1 MVSETSPPSFA
12 FGRFEFDGPKG
23 KLLLDGREIALPPRE
38 LQLLGLFLEHPAEW
52 LTQEGLAH
60 GLWPRA
66 VPPTGEL
73 ERLIRELTAALDA
86 GADGVATIQ
95 SLKGRGHRFLLPVR
109 ASAPPGAQ
117 GTRPSPP
124 ARGRSAHRRLLGPR
138 QIVLA
143 LLGVGALAAALLW
156 VNRPAQWR
164 SATGSTGADGAA
176 ARDPQALRA
185 AATAEWQRGVVAA
198 RQPDLASRRLAVSRF
213 EAALLL
219 DPGLAAAHAGLA
231 HTLVLEGL
239 SVAGGGEEMERA
251 RRAAEAALA
260 LDERLPDAHA
270 ALAFARLFA
279 DRAPAVARA
288 AAERALAL
296 DPTHV
301 GGRRALAW
309 VLAVEGRFLEALAQ
323 LPLARTSTEVD
334 PEVAC
339 DEGAILYLAGRSLEA
354 RRQLSESSAGAALS
368 PCARRAGLEV
378 VRREP
383 LFRRA
388 HAALAA
394 LHLRDRRLGAA
405 AFELEMLDALAAG
418 ATRDDDRVRQRAA
431 GSWAMPEASE
441 AARLLA
447 ERAERALRTP
457 PGGASGA
464 QLEAARIF
472 AQFGDHERAIAALG
486 RALDRRESAAAL
498 ARIDPAF
505 AALRPAADFRELLAR
520 AGIPGLAQP

>member
-1 MVSETSPPSFA
+1 MSETSPPSFA
-12 FGRFEFDGPKG
+12 FGRFELDGPKG

-38 LQLLGLFLEHPAEW
+38 LQLLGIFLEHPAAW
-52 LTQEGLAH
+52 LTPEGLAH

-109 ASAPPGAQ
+109 ASELPGAP
-117 GTRPSPP
+117 GIRPSPP

-213 EAALLL
+213 EAALVL

-251 RRAAEAALA
+251 RHAAEAALA

-279 DRAPAVARA
+279 DRAPAAARA

-354 RRQLSESSAGAALS
+354 RRQLSE
-368 PCARRAGLEV
+368 V

-447 ERAERALRTP
+447 ERAEGALRTP
-457 PGGASGA
+457 PGRASGA

-505 AALRPAADFRELLAR
+505 AALRPAAAFRELLAR
-520 AGIPGLAQP
+520 AGVPGLAQP

>member
-213 EAALLL
+213 EAALVL

-260 LDERLPDAHA
+260 
-270 ALAFARLFA
+270 
-279 DRAPAVARA
+279 
-288 AAERALAL
+288 
-296 DPTHV
+296 
-301 GGRRALAW
+301 
-309 VLAVEGRFLEALAQ
+309 Q

-354 RRQLSESSAGAALS
+354 RRQLS
-368 PCARRAGLEV
+368 EV

-447 ERAERALRTP
+447 ERAEGALRTP
-457 PGGASGA
+457 PGAASGA

-505 AALRPAADFRELLAR
+505 AALRPAAAFRELLAR
-520 AGIPGLAQP
+520 AGVPGLAQP

>member
-1 MVSETSPPSFA
+1 M
-12 FGRFEFDGPKG
+12 
-23 KLLLDGREIALPPRE
+23 
-38 LQLLGLFLEHPAEW
+38 
-52 LTQEGLAH
+52 
-60 GLWPRA
+60 
-66 VPPTGEL
+66 
-73 ERLIRELTAALDA
+73 
-86 GADGVATIQ
+86 
-95 SLKGRGHRFLLPVR
+95 
-109 ASAPPGAQ
+109 
-117 GTRPSPP
+117 
-124 ARGRSAHRRLLGPR
+124 
-138 QIVLA
+138 
-143 LLGVGALAAALLW
+143 
-156 VNRPAQWR
+156 NRPAQWR

-176 ARDPQALRA
+176 ARDPRALRA

-213 EAALLL
+213 EAALVL

-279 DRAPAVARA
+279 DRAPAAARA

-323 LPLARTSTEVD
+323 LPLARASTEVD

-354 RRQLSESSAGAALS
+354 RRQLS
-368 PCARRAGLEV
+368 EV

-447 ERAERALRTP
+447 ERAEGALRTP

-505 AALRPAADFRELLAR
+505 AALRSAAAFRELLAR
-520 AGIPGLAQP
+520 AGVPGLAQP

>member
-1 MVSETSPPSFA
+1 MADAGGTRPRSVAQGGTA
-12 FGRFEFDGPKG
+12 
-23 KLLLDGREIALPPRE
+23 DGRA
-38 LQLLGLFLEHPAEW
+38 
-52 LTQEGLAH
+52 
-60 GLWPRA
+60 RA
-66 VPPTGEL
+66 PDPQ
-73 ERLIRELTAALDA
+73 LTAALDA
-86 GADGVATIQ
+86 RR
-95 SLKGRGHRFLLPVR
+95 GRGGDDPESQGARSSFPLAGAGERTARR
-109 ASAPPGAQ
+109 AGYTSVAAGERSQ
-117 GTRPSPP
+117 RPP
-124 ARGRSAHRRLLGPR
+124 AAAGAATDRPRAARRRRPGGGAPVGESA
-138 QIVLA
+138 
-143 LLGVGALAAALLW
+143 GAVA
-156 VNRPAQWR
+156 

-334 PEVAC
+334 PRGGV
-339 DEGAILYLAGRSLEA
+339 GRRAILYLAGRSLEA
-354 RRQLSESSAGAALS
+354 RRQLS
-368 PCARRAGLEV
+368 EV

-441 AARLLA
+441 AAPAARGARREGAAHSPWRSLRRTARSGADLRPVRRPRA
-447 ERAERALRTP
+447 CHRRAGAGARPARERGGAGPDRSRFRRAA
-457 PGGASGA
+457 PGGRLPRAARARRHSGA
-464 QLEAARIF
+464 RATVGSCAPAAAGGRTS
-472 AQFGDHERAIAALG
+472 ALG
-486 RALDRRESAAAL
+486 AAA
-498 ARIDPAF
+498 PV
-505 AALRPAADFRELLAR
+505 R
-520 AGIPGLAQP
+520 A